1 MMQAE
6 VFRNAATRQQG
17 VTLLTGL
24 VLLAA
29 ISLLALVATSSMLLQ
44 LRMAGNFEDSRLA
57 LQNSAMAVAEGER
70 FLYSI
75 RNDARSPACQANCFT
90 PPLDTIIHAEKDIPV
105 FAEYE
110 DENWWRSWAVDAVL
124 DPLSGAQV
132 ETAPA
137 MGADAPRFLIEEL
150 YFDPLSSLHVA
161 AGAPLLSGIA
171 YYRILGRGCGKGAS
185 TVAVSESIIA
195 RPWKAGVEFGS
206 GPGSGPGSNSRD
218 SREFCAG
225 FRPWYDC
232 GRKAWRQRR

>member
-1 MMQAE
+1 MRQAGA
-6 VFRNAATRQQG
+6 FRQSLPRQQG

-29 ISLLALVATSSMLLQ
+29 ISLLALVATNSMLLQ
-44 LRMAGNFEDSRLA
+44 LRMSANFEDSRLA
-57 LQNSAMAVAEGER
+57 LQNSAVAVTEGER

-75 RNDARSPACQANCFT
+75 RNDARSPDCQANCFT
-90 PPLDTIIHAEKDIPV
+90 PPLDTIIHAAKDIPF

-110 DENWWRSWAVDAVL
+110 NESWWHSWAVNAVF
-124 DPLSGAQV
+124 DPLSGAPV
-132 ETAPA
+132 ETTPA
-137 MGADAPRFLIEEL
+137 MGADPPRFLIEEV
-150 YFDPLSSLHVA
+150 YFDTLTSLPVA
-161 AGAPLLSGIA
+161 TGVPPLSGIA
-171 YYRILGRGCGKGAS
+171 YYRVLGRGCGRAAS

-195 RPWKAGVEFGS
+195 RPWKAGAESGS
-206 GPGSGPGSNSRD
+206 GPGSGSRD

>member
-1 MMQAE
+1 MRQALALRPA
-6 VFRNAATRQQG
+6 VPHQQG

-57 LQNSAMAVAEGER
+57 LQNSAMAVTEGER

-75 RNDARSPACQANCFT
+75 RNDARSPDCQVNCFT
-90 PPLDTIIHAEKDIPV
+90 PPLDTIIHAAKDIPV

-110 DENWWRSWAVDAVL
+110 DESWWRSAAVNAVF
-124 DPLSGAQV
+124 DPLSGAPV
-132 ETAPA
+132 ETTLA
-137 MGADAPRFLIEEL
+137 MGADPPRFLIEEV
-150 YFDPLSSLHVA
+150 YFDPLTSLHVA
-161 AGAPLLSGIA
+161 VGAPLLSGIA
-171 YYRILGRGCGKGAS
+171 YYRILGRGCGHAAT

-195 RPWKAGVEFGS
+195 RPWKAGVAHGS
-206 GPGSGPGSNSRD
+206 GPGSGSRD
-218 SREFCAG
+218 SHEFCAD

>member
-1 MMQAE
+1 MMQA
-6 VFRNAATRQQG
+6 VAFRVAATRQQG

-57 LQNSAMAVAEGER
+57 LQNSAMAVTEGER

-75 RNDARSPACQANCFT
+75 RNDARSPDCQANCFT
-90 PPLDTIIHAEKDIPV
+90 PPLDTIIHAAKDIPV

-110 DENWWRSWAVDAVL
+110 DKNWWHSWAVDAAF
-124 DPLSGAQV
+124 DPLSGTPV
-132 ETAPA
+132 ETTPA
-137 MGADAPRFLIEEL
+137 MGADSPRFLIEEV
-150 YFDPLSSLHVA
+150 YFDPLTSLPVA
-161 AGAPLLSGIA
+161 TGAPLLSGIA
-171 YYRILGRGCGKGAS
+171 YYRILGRGCGKGAT

-195 RPWKAGVEFGS
+195 RPWKADAL
-206 GPGSGPGSNSRD
+206 PGSSSRD

-232 GRKAWRQRR
+232 GRKAWRQRQ